1 MLRYIIRRL
10 LQGIV
15 VIFLISIAT
24 FGILHITP
32 TDPVKVLIG
41 ESGRAKL
48 TTEQINQIRHMWGLD
63 QPLYIQYFKWIGNM
77 FRGNFGTSIV
87 ISTGRP
93 VSALIKQALPVT
105 AKLNLLA
112 MALAILIAIPAGIIA
127 GTKQYSIFD
136 YFSTL
141 GATFGVSIPN
151 FWIGLML
158 IILFALQLGWLPPF
172 GTSSWKGYILPVF
185 VLAIEQMAILTRLM
199 RGTTIE
205 ALGQDFVRTAR
216 AKGLRNAVVLRR
228 HVVRNALLPVVTVI
242 GYRIAFILSGTIV
255 IESVFAVPGIGR
267 LLVDSVYESDYQV
280 VQAIVLLLT
289 LIVIVANLLTDLT
302 YAVIDPRIR
311 LH

>member
-15 VIFLISIAT
+15 VVFLISIAT
-24 FGILHITP
+24 FGILHLTP

-48 TTEQINQIRHMWGLD
+48 TTEQINQIRHLWGLD
-63 QPLYIQYFKWIGNM
+63 KPLYIQYFTWIGNM

-93 VSALIKQALPVT
+93 VSTLITQALPVT
-105 AKLNLLA
+105 AKLNILA

-136 YFSTL
+136 YLSTL
-141 GATFGVSIPN
+141 GATLGVSIPN

-158 IILFALQLGWLPPF
+158 IILFALTLGWLPPF
-172 GTSSWKGYILPVF
+172 GTSSWKGYILPVV

-199 RGTTIE
+199 RGTMIE

-228 HVVRNALLPVVTVI
+228 HVVRNALLPVITVI

-255 IESVFAVPGIGR
+255 IETVFAVPGIGR

-289 LIVIVANLLTDLT
+289 LIVIIANLLTDLT